1 MNELKDALDSRLKNI
16 TFSQQM
22 KDRVLEECR
31 QGKNAGLKSKQSFKR
46 MLVPITLF
54 LIFCI
59 SIGVAIKGLK
69 SNESVV
75 KSIGEIVLLEP
86 DVVYSQYD
94 VTGDGKEDTF
104 KVEIL
109 ENNDEALD
117 GTMQI
122 LLNNKI
128 IFEQKRELRPVW
140 EVKLIKLANGEAFFD
155 IDSTINDDD
164 NRIHQL
170 YICEN
175 DALKSVYDFQKY
187 YSEYT
192 SNYSVDIVK
201 VSGNTIETEVYT
213 QFHVTG
219 IMQYDM
225 NLNYKDGNFERTS
238 NEFIP
243 KYKEMSREN
252 KWTVEKKINVYNSVS
267 SKKVAYTLKKGNIVK
282 LDKVIYKN
290 EEVYFQI
297 EDNRGKSGYII
308 ATKIYT
314 DKHYFEEA
322 EYLRKAERPLKEDII
337 KEMEKQKEMIQ

>member
-1 MNELKDALDSRLKNI
+1 MNEWKDALDSRLKNI

-31 QGKNAGLKSKQSFKR
+31 QGKNVGLKSKQSFKR
-46 MLVPITLF
+46 TLVPITLF

-59 SIGVAIKGLK
+59 SIGAAIKGLK
-69 SNESVV
+69 TNESVV

-86 DVVYSQYD
+86 DEVYSKYD

-109 ENNDEALD
+109 ENNDETLFD

-128 IFEQKRELRPVW
+128 VFEQKRELRPAW

-155 IDSTINDDD
+155 INSTIMDADD
-164 NRIHQL
+164 RIHHQL

-192 SNYSVDIVK
+192 TNYSVDIVK

-225 NLNYKDGNFERTS
+225 NLN
-238 NEFIP
+238 
-243 KYKEMSREN
+243 
-252 KWTVEKKINVYNSVS
+252 
-267 SKKVAYTLKKGNIVK
+267 
-282 LDKVIYKN
+282 
-290 EEVYFQI
+290 
-297 EDNRGKSGYII
+297 
-308 ATKIYT
+308 
-314 DKHYFEEA
+314 
-322 EYLRKAERPLKEDII
+322 
-337 KEMEKQKEMIQ
+337 